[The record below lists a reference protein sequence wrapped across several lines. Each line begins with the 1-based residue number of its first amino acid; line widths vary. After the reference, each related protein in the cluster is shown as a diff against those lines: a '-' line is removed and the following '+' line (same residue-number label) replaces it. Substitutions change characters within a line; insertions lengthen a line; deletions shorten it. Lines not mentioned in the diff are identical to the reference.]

1 MRSKFVLSFLAS
13 LALAALAPAQ
23 VPQLVNY
30 QGRVT
35 VGGTNVNAMA
45 QFKFSLVNGAGNV
58 TYWSNDGTG
67 AGGNAPTAPVS
78 LNVQNGLYSVL
89 LGDATLPGMTA
100 VPSTVFN
107 NADVRLRIWFNDG
120 ASGFQLLSPD
130 QRIAAVGY
138 AMMAGN
144 VPDGAITSAKLAA
157 GAVSADKLAT
167 GAVNS
172 VTLADTISLGQ
183 TNVAGRL
190 DIYRTAANTPALSLV
205 GSSSSLS
212 TYGSDG
218 LEQVR
223 LHGTT
228 WGEML
233 LFDKTNNTRTV
244 RLSAGDE
251 VGRGLL
257 GVPAGGSL
265 LLSAEDGEDL
275 VFLNAGGSGGTL
287 TLYQNDGNTGL
298 FLDGDS
304 GGAGLMSIRSTN
316 GSTRIQLDGYS
327 TTAIGGGEIS
337 VYDLDGTETIEM
349 LGGESTSQGSKLT
362 MRSDTG
368 VASVV
373 IRAEEFGGTGEGPVI
388 ELFNS
393 DGQETVEIDGD
404 SPGGGVFTIRSTT
417 TGAAA
422 ASMQA
427 VSDGSGFLTLRDAAG
442 NVSITLDGDLSG
454 QGRIT
459 TQVIQITGGSDLSE
473 NFDIKPLH
481 QELKAGMI
489 VCIDPE
495 QPGQLVT
502 STKAYDKTVAGIMS
516 GAGGVRPGMLMG
528 QQGSVADGK
537 HPVALTGR
545 VYCWVDADQGAIKPG
560 DMITTS
566 EVPGH
571 GMKVQDQGRAQG
583 AIIGKAM
590 SSLETGKGLV
600 LVLVSL
606 Q

>member
-1 MRSKFVLSFLAS
+1 MKIAVTI
-13 LALAALAPAQ
+13 LALAAAAQ
-23 VPQLVNY
+23 AQIPQLINY
-30 QGRVT
+30 QGRVIAD
-35 VGGTNVNAMA
+35 GTNFSGTG
-45 QFKFSLVNGAGNV
+45 QFKFALVNSTGAQ
-58 TYWSNDGTG
+58 TFWSNNGTSV
-67 AGGNAPTAPVS
+67 GGSEPSAAVS
-78 LNVQNGLYSVL
+78 LSVVNGLYSVL
-89 LGDATLPGMTA
+89 LGDSTIPNMT
-100 VPSTVFN
+100 VIPVSVFN
-107 NADVRLRIWFNDG
+107 NADVRLRVWFNGG
-120 ASGFQLLSPD
+120 AGSQLLTPD

-144 VPDGAITSAKLAA
+144 VPDGTITSAKLAA
-157 GAVSADKLAT
+157 GSVSADKLAT

-228 WGEML
+228 WGEVL

-251 VGRGLL
+251 VSRGLV
-257 GVPAGGSL
+257 GPPAGGSL
-265 LLSAEDGEDL
+265 LLSSEDGEDL
-275 VFLNAGGSGGTL
+275 ALLSASSSGGTL
-287 TLYQNDGNTGL
+287 ALYQNDGNTGL

-304 GGAGLMSIRSTN
+304 GGAGLLSIRSTN

-327 TTAIGGGEIS
+327 TTAVGGGEIS

-373 IRAEEFGGTGEGPVI
+373 IRAEEFGGTGEGPVV

-393 DGQETVEIDGD
+393 DGQETIEIDGD
-404 SPGGGVFTIRSTT
+404 SPGGGVFSIFSTT
-417 TGAAA
+417 TGSTA
-422 ASMQA
+422 ASIQA
-427 VSDGSGFLTLRDAAG
+427 VSDGSGFLTLRDASGA
-442 NVSITLDGDLSG
+442 VSITLDGDLNG

-481 QELKAGMI
+481 HELKTGMI

-495 QPGQLVT
+495 KPGQLVT
-502 STKAYDKTVAGIMS
+502 SSKAYDKTVAGIMS

-528 QQGSVADGK
+528 QQGSVADGQ

-545 VYCWVDADQGAIKPG
+545 VYCWVDADQGAIKAG

-571 GMKVQDQGRAQG
+571 GMKVQDHARAQG

-590 SSLETGKGLV
+590 SSLESGKGLV